1 VCERAHNVRRSP
13 YANQGLLV
21 LKMSELEKYAQ
32 DKVKVRVTFE
42 SGKTKWGWVH
52 QYNGKWWLTRGNRVG
67 FSLDTAVKIEEM
79 SK

>member
-1 VCERAHNVRRSP
+1 MTSKRERATSAPPVRRKRER
-13 YANQGLLV
+13 A
-21 LKMSELEKYAQ
+21 MSELEKYAQ
-32 DKVKVRVTFE
+32 DRVKVRVTFE

-52 QYNGKWWLTRGNRVG
+52 QYNGRWWLTRGNRVG

>member
-1 VCERAHNVRRSP
+1 
-13 YANQGLLV
+13 
-21 LKMSELEKYAQ
+21 MSELEKYAQ

-52 QYNGKWWLTRGNRVG
+52 QYNGRWWLTRGNRVG

>member
-1 VCERAHNVRRSP
+1 
-13 YANQGLLV
+13 
-21 LKMSELEKYAQ
+21 MSELEKYAQ

-42 SGKTKWGWVH
+42 SGKIKWGWVH

-67 FSLDTAVKIEEM
+67 FCLDTAVKVEEM